1 MIKEKLY
8 TYKFWLLCFSS
19 FLFFASFNLI
29 IPELPDYLTSL
40 GGGDHKGLIIP
51 LFTLMAGLSRPFS
64 GRLTDTI
71 GRIPI
76 IIYGVFV
83 CIIAGFL
90 YPILTTVFGFFLLR
104 LIHGMSTGFKPTAT
118 SAYVGD
124 IAPLSRRGEAM
135 GILGMFGSL
144 GMAAGPAMGSYIAIN
159 YGYNLMFYASSV
171 FALLSIVVVM
181 KMPETLIAKQRFK
194 WSLLKLKW
202 KDVYEPRAMP
212 SALTMLLTA
221 FSFGTILTLIP
232 DLSKHLG
239 MENKGI
245 FFSIFTISSLA
256 IRLAAGKLSDIYGRV
271 PILMIGCFLYAITMF
286 MIGVGTQIWLFYVG
300 SFIFGIAVGLS
311 SPTIFAWTIDLAH
324 DEHRGRAMATMF
336 IALEAGIGIGG
347 VVAGYSHN
355 NNPDNFIISFSISAI
370 LALFAVVYLIS
381 YLMRQK
387 KGYFSLAARSVACN
401 GFLLFWAKINITIE

>member
-1 MIKEKLY
+1 MIDKKEKLY
-8 TYKFWLLCFSS
+8 TSKFWLLCSSS

-40 GGGDHKGLIIP
+40 GGGNHKGLIIP
-51 LFTLMAGLSRPFS
+51 LFTLTAGLSRPFS
-64 GRLTDTI
+64 GRLTDTV

-83 CIIAGFL
+83 CIIAGIL
-90 YPILTTVFGFFLLR
+90 YPVLTTVFGFFLLR

-124 IAPLSRRGEAM
+124 IAPVTRRGEAM

-144 GMAAGPAMGSYIAIN
+144 GMAAGPAIGSWIAMN
-159 YGYNLMFYASSV
+159 FGYNPMFYCSSG

-181 KMPETLIAKQRFK
+181 KMPETLLARERFR

-202 KDVYEPRAMP
+202 KDIYEPRAQP
-212 SALTMLLTA
+212 SALTMFLTA
-221 FSFGTILTLIP
+221 FSFGTVLTLIP

-239 MENKGI
+239 LENKGV

-256 IRLAAGKLSDIYGRV
+256 VRLIAGKLSDIYGRV
-271 PILMIGCFLYAITMF
+271 PILMTGCALYGITMF
-286 MIGVGTQIWLFYVG
+286 MIGTGTEIWVFYTG
-300 SFIFGIAVGLS
+300 SFIFGIAAGLG

-324 DEHRGRAMATMF
+324 EKHRGRAMATMF

-355 NNPDNFIISFSISAI
+355 NNPDKFIISFSIS
-370 LALFAVVYLIS
+370 
-381 YLMRQK
+381 
-387 KGYFSLAARSVACN
+387 
-401 GFLLFWAKINITIE
+401 GFLAFAAVCYLSWYLLRRKKTNRRISAP

>member
-1 MIKEKLY
+1 MTQISEKLY
-8 TYKFWLLCFSS
+8 TYKFWLLCSSS

-51 LFTLMAGLSRPFS
+51 LFTLTAGLSRPFS
-64 GRLTDTI
+64 GRLTDTV

-90 YPILTTVFGFFLLR
+90 YPILTTVAGFFLLR

-124 IAPLSRRGEAM
+124 IAPFSRRGEAM

-144 GMAAGPAMGSYIAIN
+144 GMATGPAVGSWIAMN
-159 YGYNLMFYASSV
+159 YGYNSMFYASSG
-171 FALLSIVVVM
+171 FALASIVVVM

-194 WSLLKLKW
+194 ISLLKLKW
-202 KDVYEPRAMP
+202 EDIYEPRALP
-212 SALTMLLTA
+212 SAITMLFTA

-239 MENKGI
+239 LENKGI
-245 FFSIFTISSLA
+245 FFSIFTISSLG
-256 IRLAAGKLSDIYGRV
+256 IRLFAGKLSDIYGRV
-271 PILMIGCFLYAITMF
+271 PILMIGCTLYGVTMLI
-286 MIGVGTQIWLFYVG
+286 IGTGTEVWIFYLG
-300 SFIFGIAVGLS
+300 SFIFGIAAGLS
-311 SPTIFAWTIDLAH
+311 APTIFAWTIDLAH
-324 DEHRGRAMATMF
+324 EKHRGRAMATMF

-347 VVAGYSHN
+347 LVAGYSHN
-355 NNPDNFIISFSISAI
+355 NNPDNFIISFSISSL
-370 LALFAVVYLIS
+370 LAFTAVIYLIWHQIN
-381 YLMRQK
+381 QK
-387 KGYFSLAARSVACN
+387 KTSH
-401 GFLLFWAKINITIE
+401 

>member
-1 MIKEKLY
+1 M
-8 TYKFWLLCFSS
+8 
-19 FLFFASFNLI
+19 FFASFNLI

-76 IIYGVFV
+76 IIYGVFI
-83 CIIAGFL
+83 CILAGFL
-90 YPILTTVFGFFLLR
+90 YPILTTVVGFFLLR

-124 IAPLSRRGEAM
+124 IAPFSRRGEAM

-144 GMAAGPAMGSYIAIN
+144 GMAAGPAIGSWVALHF
-159 YGYNLMFYASSV
+159 GYTWMFYCSSA

-181 KMPETLIAKQRFK
+181 KMPETLMVRERFR

-202 KDVYEPRAMP
+202 KDVLEPRAFP
-212 SALTMLLTA
+212 SAITMLLTA

-239 MENKGI
+239 IINKGI
-245 FFSIFTISSLA
+245 FFSIFTISSLI
-256 IRLAAGKLSDIYGRV
+256 IRLIAGKLSDIYGRV
-271 PILMIGCFLYAITMF
+271 PILLLGCLVYGVTMIV
-286 MIGVGTQIWLFYVG
+286 IGMGTELWIFYLG
-300 SFIFGIAVGLS
+300 SFTFGVASGLS
-311 SPTIFAWTIDLAH
+311 SPTIFAWTIDLA
-324 DEHRGRAMATMF
+324 DDRHRGRAMATMF

-347 VVAGYSHN
+347 VFAGYSYN
-355 NNPDNFIISFSISAI
+355 NNPDNFVISFSISGI
-370 LALFAVVYLIS
+370 LAFLAAFYLVWYLI
-381 YLMRQK
+381 QK
-387 KGYFSLAARSVACN
+387 KKTTTSP
-401 GFLLFWAKINITIE
+401 

>member
-1 MIKEKLY
+1 MAQTSEKLY
-8 TYKFWLLCFSS
+8 TYKFWLLCSSS

-51 LFTLMAGLSRPFS
+51 LFTLTAGLSRPFS
-64 GRLTDTI
+64 GRLTDTV

-90 YPILTTVFGFFLLR
+90 YPILTTVAGFFLLR

-124 IAPLSRRGEAM
+124 IAPFSRRGEAM

-144 GMAAGPAMGSYIAIN
+144 GMATGPAVGSWIAMN
-159 YGYNLMFYASSV
+159 YGYSSMFYASSG
-171 FALLSIVVVM
+171 FALASIVVVM

-194 WSLLKLKW
+194 FSLLKLKW
-202 KDVYEPRAMP
+202 EDIYEPRALP
-212 SALTMLLTA
+212 SALTMLFTA

-239 MENKGI
+239 LENKGI
-245 FFSIFTISSLA
+245 FFSIFTISSLG
-256 IRLAAGKLSDIYGRV
+256 IRLFAGKLSDIYGRV
-271 PILMIGCFLYAITMF
+271 PILMIGCTLYGVTMLI
-286 MIGVGTQIWLFYVG
+286 IGTGTEVWVFYLG
-300 SFIFGIAVGLS
+300 SFIFGIAAGLS
-311 SPTIFAWTIDLAH
+311 APTIFAWTIDLAH
-324 DEHRGRAMATMF
+324 EKHRGRAMATMF
-336 IALEAGIGIGG
+336 IALETGIGIGG
-347 VVAGYSHN
+347 LVAGYSHN
-355 NNPDNFIISFSISAI
+355 NNPDNFIISFSISSL
-370 LALFAVVYLIS
+370 LAFTAVIYLIWH
-381 YLMRQK
+381 RINQK
-387 KGYFSLAARSVACN
+387 KTN
-401 GFLLFWAKINITIE
+401 H

>member
-1 MIKEKLY
+1 MEQQPEKLY
-8 TYKFWLLCFSS
+8 TYKFWLLSSSS

-29 IPELPDYLTSL
+29 IPELPDYLTTL

-51 LFTLMAGLSRPFS
+51 LFTLTAGLSRPFS

-76 IIYGVFV
+76 IVYGVIV
-83 CIIAGFL
+83 CIIVGFL

-144 GMAAGPAMGSYIAIN
+144 GMAAGPAMGSWIALKF
-159 YGYNLMFYASSV
+159 GYNWMFISSSG
-171 FALLSIVVVM
+171 FALLSILVVM
-181 KMPETLIAKQRFK
+181 KMPETLLVRERFR

-202 KDVYEPRAMP
+202 EDIFEPRALP
-212 SALTMLLTA
+212 SAITMLMTA

-239 MENKGI
+239 IVNKGI

-256 IRLAAGKLSDIYGRV
+256 IRLIAGKLSDLYGRV
-271 PILMIGCFLYAITMF
+271 PILMAGCLLYGITMF
-286 MIGVGTQIWLFYVG
+286 MIGAGSQIWVFYLG

-311 SPTIFAWTIDLAH
+311 SPTIFAWTIDLA
-324 DEHRGRAMATMF
+324 DEKHKGRAMATMF
-336 IALEAGIGIGG
+336 IALELGIGIGG
-347 VVAGYSHN
+347 IVAGYSHN
-355 NNPDNFIISFSISAI
+355 NNPDNFIISFSISGL
-370 LALFAVVYLIS
+370 LAFGAVAYLIWYS
-381 YLMRQK
+381 IAK
-387 KGYFSLAARSVACN
+387 KRA
-401 GFLLFWAKINITIE
+401 TP

>member
-1 MIKEKLY
+1 MNPENDKLY
-8 TYKFWLLCFSS
+8 TPKFWLLCSSS

-29 IPELPDYLTSL
+29 IPELPDYLTEL

-83 CIIAGFL
+83 CILVGFL
-90 YPILTTVFGFFLLR
+90 YPLVTTVIGFFALR

-144 GMAAGPAMGSYIAIN
+144 GMAAGPAMGSWIALN
-159 YGYNLMFYASSV
+159 FGYDLMFYSSSV
-171 FALLSIVVVM
+171 FALLSIAVVM
-181 KMPETLIAKQRFK
+181 KMPETLLVKQRFRF
-194 WSLLKLKW
+194 SLLKLKW
-202 KDVYEPRAMP
+202 KDILEPRAFP
-212 SALTMLLTA
+212 SAITMLFTA

-239 MENKGI
+239 IVNKGI
-245 FFSIFTISSLA
+245 FFTIFTISSLV

-271 PILMIGCFLYAITMF
+271 PILLIGCMIYGITMIV
-286 MIGVGTQIWLFYVG
+286 IGMGTELWVFYAG
-300 SFIFGIAVGLS
+300 SFAFGIAVGLS
-311 SPTIFAWTIDLAH
+311 SPTIFAWTIDLA
-324 DEHRGRAMATMF
+324 DEKHRGRAMATMF
-336 IALEAGIGIGG
+336 IALEVGIGIGG
-347 VVAGYSHN
+347 VVAGYSYN
-355 NNPDNFIISFSISAI
+355 NNPDNFIISFSISGICAFVAVLY
-370 LALFAVVYLIS
+370 LAYYLIRNKS
-381 YLMRQK
+381 
-387 KGYFSLAARSVACN
+387 RSKVSH
-401 GFLLFWAKINITIE
+401 

>member
-1 MIKEKLY
+1 MKQKKERLY
-8 TYKFWLLCFSS
+8 TYKFWLLSLSS

-40 GGGDHKGLIIP
+40 GGGNHKGLIIP

-90 YPILTTVFGFFLLR
+90 YPIMTTVFGFFLLR

-124 IAPLSRRGEAM
+124 IAPVSRRGEAM

-144 GMAAGPAMGSYIAIN
+144 GMAAGPAIGSWVAMN
-159 YGYNLMFYASSV
+159 FGYNWMFYSSSG
-171 FALLSIVVVM
+171 FALLSIIVVM
-181 KMPETLIAKQRFK
+181 NMPETLIIKQRFK
-194 WSLLKLKW
+194 WSLLKLKR
-202 KDVYEPRAMP
+202 KDILEPKAFP
-212 SALTMLLTA
+212 SAITMLLTA

-239 MENKGI
+239 IMNKGI
-245 FFSIFTISSLA
+245 FFSIFTISSLL
-256 IRLAAGKLSDIYGRV
+256 IRIIAGTLSDKYGRV
-271 PILMIGCFLYAITMF
+271 LIMIIGSAIYGITMF
-286 MIGVGTQIWLFYVG
+286 LI
-300 SFIFGIAVGLS
+300 GLS
-311 SPTIFAWTIDLAH
+311 TELWMFYLGGLLFGVASGLTSPTIFAWTIDLA
-324 DEHRGRAMATMF
+324 DEKHRGRAMATMF
-336 IALEAGIGIGG
+336 IALEAGIGMGG
-347 VVAGYSHN
+347 VISGYSYN
-355 NNPDNFIISFSISAI
+355 NNPDNFIISFAISGI
-370 LALFAVVYLIS
+370 LAFLAVAYLIRYHLTNKNMTTHLQS
-381 YLMRQK
+381 
-387 KGYFSLAARSVACN
+387 N
-401 GFLLFWAKINITIE
+401 P

>member
-1 MIKEKLY
+1 MAQTTEKLY
-8 TYKFWLLCFSS
+8 TYKFWLLSLSS

-40 GGGDHKGLIIP
+40 GGGNHKGLIIP
-51 LFTLMAGLSRPFS
+51 LFTLTAGLSRPFS

-90 YPILTTVFGFFLLR
+90 YPILTTVAGFFLLR

-135 GILGMFGSL
+135 GILGLFGSL
-144 GMAAGPAMGSYIAIN
+144 GMAAGPAIGSWIAMN
-159 YGYNLMFYASSV
+159 HGYNMMFYSSSV
-171 FALLSIVVVM
+171 FALLSILVVM
-181 KMPETLIAKQRFK
+181 KMPETLLVKERFK

-202 KDVYEPRAMP
+202 EDIYEPRALP
-212 SALTMLLTA
+212 SALTMMLTA

-239 MENKGI
+239 LENKGI
-245 FFSIFTISSLA
+245 FFSIFTISSLGV
-256 IRLAAGKLSDIYGRV
+256 RLIAGKLSDTYGRV
-271 PILMIGCFLYAITMF
+271 PILLAGCTLYGITMLL
-286 MIGVGTQIWLFYVG
+286 IGTGTELWVFYFG
-300 SFIFGIAVGLS
+300 SIIFGIAAGLS
-311 SPTIFAWTIDLAH
+311 APTIFAWTIDLAH
-324 DEHRGRAMATMF
+324 DKHRGRAMATMF

-355 NNPDNFIISFSISAI
+355 NNPDNFIISFSISSI
-370 LALFAVVYLIS
+370 LAFCAVGYLIW
-381 YLMRQK
+381 YLIKQK
-387 KGYFSLAARSVACN
+387 RIS
-401 GFLLFWAKINITIE
+401 IP

>member
-1 MIKEKLY
+1 
-8 TYKFWLLCFSS
+8 
-19 FLFFASFNLI
+19 LFFASFNLI
-29 IPELPDYLTSL
+29 IPELPDYLTTL

-51 LFTLMAGLSRPFS
+51 LFTLTAGLSRPFS

-71 GRIPI
+71 GRIPVI
-76 IIYGVFV
+76 VYGVIV
-83 CIIAGFL
+83 CIVVGFL
-90 YPILTTVFGFFLLR
+90 YPVLATVGGFFLLR

-144 GMAAGPAMGSYIAIN
+144 GMAAGPAIGSWIAIKF
-159 YGYNLMFYASSV
+159 GYDWMFYCSSG

-181 KMPETLIAKQRFK
+181 KMPETLLVRERFK

-202 KDVYEPRAMP
+202 KDVFEPRALP
-212 SALTMLLTA
+212 SAITMLLTA

-239 MENKGI
+239 ILNKGI

-256 IRLAAGKLSDIYGRV
+256 IRLVAGKLSDVYGRV
-271 PILMIGCFLYAITMF
+271 PILMVGCILYGITMF
-286 MIGVGTQIWLFYVG
+286 LIGAGSDIWVFYIGSCLFGV
-300 SFIFGIAVGLS
+300 AVGLS
-311 SPTIFAWTIDLAH
+311 SPTIFAWTVDLA
-324 DEHRGRAMATMF
+324 DEKHRGRAMATMF
-336 IALEAGIGIGG
+336 IALEVGIGVGG

-355 NNPDNFIISFSISAI
+355 NNPDNFIISFSISGL
-370 LALFAVVYLIS
+370 LALSAAGYLIW
-381 YLMRQK
+381 Y
-387 KGYFSLAARSVACN
+387 SLTREKATA
-401 GFLLFWAKINITIE
+401 

>member
-1 MIKEKLY
+1 MTQTKERLY
-8 TYKFWLLCFSS
+8 TYKFWLLSLSS

-51 LFTLMAGLSRPFS
+51 LFTLTAGLSRPFS

-90 YPILTTVFGFFLLR
+90 YPILTTVVGFFLLR

-124 IAPLSRRGEAM
+124 IAPVSRRGEAM

-144 GMAAGPAMGSYIAIN
+144 GMAAGPAIGSWIAMN
-159 YGYNLMFYASSV
+159 YGYNLMFYCSSG

-202 KDVYEPRAMP
+202 KDVYEPRAFP

-239 MENKGI
+239 IENKGI
-245 FFSIFTISSLA
+245 FFSIFTISSLV
-256 IRLAAGKLSDIYGRV
+256 IRLIAGKLSDVYGRV
-271 PILMIGCFLYAITMF
+271 PILMVGCFLYGITMI
-286 MIGVGTQIWLFYVG
+286 MIGTGTELSVFYLG
-300 SFIFGIAVGLS
+300 SFIFGIAAGLS
-311 SPTIFAWTIDLAH
+311 SPTIFAWTVDLAH
-324 DEHRGRAMATMF
+324 EKHRGRAMATMF

-347 VVAGYSHN
+347 VVAGYSYHN
-355 NNPDNFIISFSISAI
+355 NADNFIISFSISGL
-370 LALFAVVYLIS
+370 LAFTAVAYLIW
-381 YLMRQK
+381 YLIQHK
-387 KGYFSLAARSVACN
+387 KLFSLRS
-401 GFLLFWAKINITIE
+401 

>member
-1 MIKEKLY
+1 MAQATEKLF
-8 TYKFWLLCFSS
+8 TYKFWLLSLSS

-40 GGGDHKGLIIP
+40 GGGNHKGLIIP
-51 LFTLMAGLSRPFS
+51 LFTLTAGLSRPFS

-90 YPILTTVFGFFLLR
+90 YPILTTVAGFFLLR

-124 IAPLSRRGEAM
+124 IAPISRRGEAM

-144 GMAAGPAMGSYIAIN
+144 GMAAGPAIGSWIAMHH
-159 YGYNLMFYASSV
+159 GYNAMFYSSSV

-181 KMPETLIAKQRFK
+181 KMPETLLVKERFK

-202 KDVYEPRAMP
+202 KDVYEPRALP
-212 SALTMLLTA
+212 SALTMMLTA

-239 MENKGI
+239 IENKGI
-245 FFSIFTISSLA
+245 FFSIFTISSLG
-256 IRLAAGKLSDIYGRV
+256 IRLIAGKLSDTYGRV
-271 PILMIGCFLYAITMF
+271 PILLAGCTLYGITMLMIGT
-286 MIGVGTQIWLFYVG
+286 GTELWVFYFG
-300 SFIFGIAVGLS
+300 SFIFGIAAGLS

-324 DEHRGRAMATMF
+324 DKHRGRAMATMF

-347 VVAGYSHN
+347 LVAGYSHN
-355 NNPDNFIISFSISAI
+355 NNPDNFIISFSISSI
-370 LALFAVVYLIS
+370 LAFCAAAYLI
-381 YLMRQK
+381 YYQK
-387 KGYFSLAARSVACN
+387 NTKSIPSN
-401 GFLLFWAKINITIE
+401 

>member
-1 MIKEKLY
+1 MIQEKEKLY
-8 TYKFWLLCFSS
+8 TYKFWLLCSSS

-76 IIYGVFV
+76 IIYGVFI
-83 CIIAGFL
+83 CILAGFL
-90 YPILTTVFGFFLLR
+90 YPILTTVVGFFLLR

-124 IAPLSRRGEAM
+124 IAPFSRRGEAM

-144 GMAAGPAMGSYIAIN
+144 GMAAGPAIGSWVALHF
-159 YGYNLMFYASSV
+159 GYTWMFYCSSA

-181 KMPETLIAKQRFK
+181 KMPETLMVRERFR

-202 KDVYEPRAMP
+202 KDVLEPRAFP
-212 SALTMLLTA
+212 SAITMLLTA

-239 MENKGI
+239 IINKGI
-245 FFSIFTISSLA
+245 FFSIFTISSLI
-256 IRLAAGKLSDIYGRV
+256 IRLIAGKLSDIYGRV
-271 PILMIGCFLYAITMF
+271 PILLLGCLVYGVTMIV
-286 MIGVGTQIWLFYVG
+286 IGMGTELWIFYLG
-300 SFIFGIAVGLS
+300 SFTFGVASGLS
-311 SPTIFAWTIDLAH
+311 SPTIFAWTIDLA
-324 DEHRGRAMATMF
+324 DDRHRGRAMATMF

-347 VVAGYSHN
+347 VFAGYSYN
-355 NNPDNFIISFSISAI
+355 NNPDNFVISFSISGI
-370 LALFAVVYLIS
+370 LAFLAAFYLVWYLI
-381 YLMRQK
+381 QK
-387 KGYFSLAARSVACN
+387 KKTTTSP
-401 GFLLFWAKINITIE
+401 